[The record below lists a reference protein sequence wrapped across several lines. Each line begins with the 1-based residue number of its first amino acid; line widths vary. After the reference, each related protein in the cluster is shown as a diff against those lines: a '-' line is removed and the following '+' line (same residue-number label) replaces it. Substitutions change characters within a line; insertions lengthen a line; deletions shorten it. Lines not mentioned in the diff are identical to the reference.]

1 MSASSTV
8 AGGTPPS
15 ASAPTPASD
24 TSATADQKALWGS
37 LLADAIAASV
47 PDTEGM
53 QNIFRN
59 LGFFSDPLFLIQLL
73 TLDAFQ
79 FDKVQPEHLKSIQQ
93 LLHAFIAVCNA
104 QMVVLND
111 NQQENA
117 RRADDAERD
126 VSLLKSVINSTKPL
140 RAKRLT
146 QNPEKFAGDD
156 KNIVTRQEKYITW
169 KTQLKLNFAQDHETF
184 NDHRTQILH
193 ICGLLTG
200 EAYTNNRDAIDQ
212 IIMDTNSATWDFQS
226 ANDLFISLD
235 KQYETL
241 DLSRQASIAFDNC
254 FQKGRPFAN
263 FLAEFNTAARQCK
276 KTAEQKV
283 EALKKK
289 VQDEIAL
296 KLANL
301 PNPPARDDF
310 EAWAAQCQIFYDNQ
324 QEYEHNRKM
333 KASKPQLPFT
343 PRPAAPAQAD
353 GDPMQLDTVNRM
365 KDDVRQYCI
374 ENKLCF
380 YCKEPGHSVDLCQQ
394 KLAADARRGNAFRG
408 RNRGGGRG
416 GLTNRNAFQRNYT
429 AQTSQ
434 PLAPAFNN
442 YNQAP
447 PQYPPFPR
455 VRALEQTG
463 FIEGELGS
471 GSGSPAPS
479 DSASNISH
487 QGKE

>member
-1 MSASSTV
+1 V
-8 AGGTPPS
+8 EE
-15 ASAPTPASD
+15 PT
-24 TSATADQKALWGS
+24 
-37 LLADAIAASV
+37 
-47 PDTEGM
+47 
-53 QNIFRN
+53 
-59 LGFFSDPLFLIQLL
+59 
-73 TLDAFQ
+73 
-79 FDKVQPEHLKSIQQ
+79 
-93 LLHAFIAVCNA
+93 
-104 QMVVLND
+104 
-111 NQQENA
+111 
-117 RRADDAERD
+117 
-126 VSLLKSVINSTKPL
+126 
-140 RAKRLT
+140 
-146 QNPEKFAGDD
+146 
-156 KNIVTRQEKYITW
+156 QEKYVSW
-169 KTQLKLNFAQDHETF
+169 KSQLRLSFAQDHETF
-184 NDHRTQILH
+184 NSHRTQVLH

-200 EAYTNNRDAIDQ
+200 EAYSNNRDAIDQ
-212 IIMDTNSATWDFQS
+212 IVKDPDPSTWEFKSATDM
-226 ANDLFISLD
+226 FISLD

-254 FQKGRPFAN
+254 FQKGRPFPN

-283 EALKKK
+283 DALKKK

-301 PNPPARDDF
+301 PSPPARDDF
-310 EAWAAQCQIFYDNQ
+310 DAWAAQCQIFYDNQ

-333 KASKPQLPFT
+333 KAPTPQHHFT
-343 PRPAAPAQAD
+343 PSPAAPAQAD

-365 KDDVRQYCI
+365 KDEVRQYCI

-408 RNRGGGRG
+408 RNRGGRG
-416 GLTNRNAFQRNYT
+416 GSNNRNAFQRNYT
-429 AQTSQ
+429 PQPSQ
-434 PLAPAFNN
+434 LPAPAFNN

-463 FIEGELGS
+463 FIEGELS
-471 GSGSPAPS
+471 SDSRSPVPS